1 MHLRSNY
8 LSEEMMVWGSSL
20 LSYASCVSMYNTW
33 NYTLFIFSQ
42 LKTPVTLTFH
52 WNRNW
57 NWFLLDFQCI
67 LTTILLLVHSTL
79 DYANLGNFIST
90 ILIIYNY
97 LMFVSRLW
105 VKVNS
110 SAVYKPVRG
119 YFAAA
124 MYFLFCFVLF
134 FAV

>member
-1 MHLRSNY
+1 MKPKLKLISLGFPVYTYYNFAVGTLKPLIMQIY
-8 LSEEMMVWGSSL
+8 EGSPL
-20 LSYASCVSMYNTW
+20 
-33 NYTLFIFSQ
+33 
-42 LKTPVTLTFH
+42 
-52 WNRNW
+52 
-57 NWFLLDFQCI
+57 
-67 LTTILLLVHSTL
+67 
-79 DYANLGNFIST
+79 NFIST

-124 MYFLFCFVLF
+124 MYFLFCFVFCCLN
-134 FAV
+134 AVKCNLV